1 MKREFAI
8 VGAVV
13 ALFGICCSS
22 RPVSSQEKTP
32 ARPRAIL
39 TKPYTPQLG
48 DMIALT
54 TAQLMTG
61 LKTINAPT
69 LAYYDRD
76 AKRIG
81 IYVYGQKATLDRAK
95 TTLDGLRDGMTGMID
110 AVGEIYG
117 VRLDE
122 KDFEYAYYDAAN
134 GKELVHWADG
144 TYMIGEEKEEG
155 GE

>member
-1 MKREFAI
+1 MNQKGVIGVAI
-8 VGAVV
+8 ATLVWIG
-13 ALFGICCSS
+13 CSS
-22 RPVSSQEKTP
+22 QPVSSQEKTP

-69 LAYYDRD
+69 LTIYDRD

-81 IYVYGQKATLDRAK
+81 ILVYGPKATLDRAK
-95 TTLDGLRDGMTGMID
+95 STLDGLRGNMAWMTET
-110 AVGEIYG
+110 VGAIYG
-117 VRLDE
+117 VTLDE
-122 KDFEYAYYDAAN
+122 KDFEYSYYDTAS
-134 GKELVHWADG
+134 GRELVHWVDG
-144 TYMIGEEKEEG
+144 TYTIGEEKENEG
-155 GE
+155 D

>member
-1 MKREFAI
+1 MKRRVAI
-8 VGAVV
+8 VAAVA
-13 ALFGICCSS
+13 ALFWIGCLS

-69 LAYYDRD
+69 LTAYDRD

-81 IYVYGQKATLDRAK
+81 IFVYGQKATLDRAK
-95 TTLDGLRDGMTGMID
+95 GTLDGLREGMTTMID
-110 AVGEIYG
+110 VVGEIYG
-117 VRLDE
+117 VKLDE
-122 KDFEYAYYDAAN
+122 KDFEYAYFDAAT
-134 GKELVHWADG
+134 GKELVQWADG
-144 TYMIGEEKEEG
+144 TYTLGEGKEGEG
-155 GE
+155 E

>member
-1 MKREFAI
+1 MRKEFAI
-8 VGAVV
+8 VGAVA
-13 ALFGICCSS
+13 ALLWTCCSS
-22 RPVSSQEKTP
+22 QPVSSQQKAP

-61 LKTINAPT
+61 LKTISAPT
-69 LAYYDRD
+69 LTYYDRD

-81 IYVYGQKATLDRAK
+81 VYVYGQKATLDRAK
-95 TTLDGLRDGMTGMID
+95 STLDELRDGMTGMID
-110 AVGEIYG
+110 AVGQIYG
-117 VRLDE
+117 VKLDE
-122 KDFEYAYYDAAN
+122 KDFEYAYYDAATD
-134 GKELVHWADG
+134 KELVHWADG
-144 TYMIGEEKEEG
+144 TYMIGDEKEEG